1 MRLAAIYIPEG
12 VLKHIFGNDHKGQT
26 LNLGG
31 KYFYKIEE
39 PRDNYYVIKSRE
51 ENPLY
56 IKDFWREK
64 IESISSIVGKNGAG
78 KSSLLNAFRDRSFC
92 QYIVEDTNGENP
104 EIWED
109 TIDHFDLIYY
119 TPFLNIHNADYE
131 HNNFY
136 DVSKYSTMLDDT
148 GYENLEL
155 SSLLEIHKSENIKR
169 WIKFRKLEGIEQY
182 LKNIGLPIFNKIQ
195 IKMNHISV
203 TNHDTSYNFRPFF
216 ESFKKIKDNEI
227 GKKYEEARKEKGEL
241 ESPNE
246 GRNYLNKLRLK
257 LYIIECVIE
266 KVHKILES
274 SGNKYL
280 KEGYITSNFNE
291 GSEEFTKIGTLKES
305 FFWFLDNAYVQL
317 TKESQKIKLPSEEVK
332 LLIELLI
339 EDLPNDEEIEDWS
352 EYYVDIDIAPKIIN
366 AYEAFIKAFQ
376 KDYTYDRKTPLIF
389 RPDVNL
395 SSGEKVMYDLF
406 SSLYENQYRLSNSLQ
421 NTNHLFAKN
430 NKASDNCII
439 LLDEPEMGFHPQWK
453 KNFIKSIISIFPLI
467 FKGKQVQIVFTTHDP
482 LTLSDIPNSCIT
494 FLDKTIEGNT
504 IINKNK
510 MRQTFGANIHDL
522 LAHSFFL
529 ENGFMG
535 EFAEETIKDLI
546 NFLELEVNDNPR
558 DAIDKLL
565 LKRSWNKALAQ
576 KVINIVD
583 EPFIKDRLQNLFNE
597 KYFYKERQALLDQ
610 RDIIDERLNELEDE
624 ED

>member
-56 IKDFWREK
+56 IKDFWSEK

-169 WIKFRKLEGIEQY
+169 WIKFRKLESIEQY
-182 LKNIGLPIFNKIQ
+182 LENIGLPIFNKIQ

-203 TNHDTSYNFRPFF
+203 TNNDTSYNFRPFF

-241 ESPNE
+241 ESPIE
-246 GRNYLNKLRLK
+246 RRNYLNKLRLK
-257 LYIIECVIE
+257 LYIIECIIE

-291 GSEEFTKIGTLKES
+291 GSEEFIKIGTLKES

-339 EDLPNDEEIEDWS
+339 EDLPIDEEIEDWS
-352 EYYVDIDIAPKIIN
+352 EYYVDIERAPKIIN

-376 KDYTYDRKTPLIF
+376 KDFTYDRRTPLIF

-406 SSLYENQYRLSNSLQ
+406 SSLNENQYRLLNNLQ
-421 NTNHLFAKN
+421 NTHHLF
-430 NKASDNCII
+430 NKSKKSCNNCII

-453 KNFIKSIISIFPLI
+453 KNFIKSITSIFPLI
-467 FKGKQVQIVFTTHDP
+467 FKGKQVQIIFTTHDP

-494 FLDKTIEGNT
+494 FLDKTDDGKT
-504 IINKNK
+504 IINENK
-510 MRQTFGANIHDL
+510 IRQTFGANIHDL

-535 EFAEETIKDLI
+535 EFAEELITDLI
-546 NFLELEVNDNPR
+546 NYLTYNNDEDISEENTKPIR
-558 DAIDKLL
+558 DWD
-565 LKRSWNKALAQ
+565 NKKAE
-576 KVINIVD
+576 KVI
-583 EPFIKDRLQNLFNE
+583 Q
-597 KYFYKERQALLDQ
+597 
-610 RDIIDERLNELEDE
+610 IIDEPLIKERVQSLFNKKVLYNDKELLRLKIKQLNNELNRLEDE
-624 ED
+624 KD